1 MDQNAY
7 FEKGLA
13 IVRRLNEC
21 TYEAYLVGG
30 IVRDH
35 LMHMPFTDID
45 IATNATPEQ
54 ILEVFPDAS
63 TEYMTMGTMSVR
75 LDGFKFEIATFR
87 SEVYTVSRKPTEIH
101 YSQKLQDDIMRRD
114 FTINGMA
121 MSASQNIIDF
131 CGGRKDLQKGIIRTI
146 GKPKKSFREDPLR
159 ILRAFSLMA
168 RFNFKL
174 AKATQKSIKQTKK
187 YLIEISEY
195 KASAELRK
203 IFEAPYGKKT
213 LKKIKKMGLLSNLKP
228 YGEGISYLIKRF
240 ATLSTLEKMAI
251 CFKRSGSFPTIHAL
265 THQEMK
271 DVQSLVALSNELEMS
286 DATPLMIYHFGVDKL
301 RQADL
306 INVLL
311 LKRYKSKAKQIAKV
325 QKQTV
330 FITTSQMAFKA
341 QHLIEL
347 TGGSTGP
354 FVGEII
360 ESLKEQ
366 IISGIIPNEFE
377 VLKAEALRQYEII
390 KQKPKSKEKVKYT
403 PVGTEKTAEF
413 DTELYNQYK
422 REFALRYEENIA
434 LIHDFDKKTK
444 AEQEAIKKQVR
455 EAVHSLLVKQKPE
468 YKKFEVN

>member
-187 YLIEISEY
+187 YL
-195 KASAELRK
+195 
-203 IFEAPYGKKT
+203 
-213 LKKIKKMGLLSNLKP
+213 
-228 YGEGISYLIKRF
+228 
-240 ATLSTLEKMAI
+240 
-251 CFKRSGSFPTIHAL
+251 
-265 THQEMK
+265 
-271 DVQSLVALSNELEMS
+271 
-286 DATPLMIYHFGVDKL
+286 
-301 RQADL
+301 
-306 INVLL
+306 
-311 LKRYKSKAKQIAKV
+311 
-325 QKQTV
+325 
-330 FITTSQMAFKA
+330 
-341 QHLIEL
+341 
-347 TGGSTGP
+347 
-354 FVGEII
+354 
-360 ESLKEQ
+360 
-366 IISGIIPNEFE
+366 
-377 VLKAEALRQYEII
+377 
-390 KQKPKSKEKVKYT
+390 
-403 PVGTEKTAEF
+403 
-413 DTELYNQYK
+413 
-422 REFALRYEENIA
+422 
-434 LIHDFDKKTK
+434 
-444 AEQEAIKKQVR
+444 
-455 EAVHSLLVKQKPE
+455 
-468 YKKFEVN
+468 